1 MKFLVRGEAVD
12 HKFEMWQEFERWQEL
27 KYKSP
32 VVQAEWEA
40 WQAAYFAGLSA
51 GHQEDTAAIEREAR
65 KL

>member
-1 MKFLVRGEAVD
+1 MSDWLEAQDARVSKEVIRD
-12 HKFEMWQEFERWQEL
+12 VV